1 MPGGHTFWRDT
12 AILAL
17 TAAAVRLIFLRLLP
31 AGVGSVDL
39 HSWQLV
45 AAELRAGRNPYHTT
59 PFLNWPPL
67 WMQIIAVVDKAS
79 EVLRIPFTT
88 LLRLVLIAFDVAVV
102 VVAHRLAIFAD
113 LAKARRIVLIGLA
126 LNPISILLVCQ
137 HANFDSIVALAILLG
152 VWAIARFIASADS
165 VDWLYGALAIGI
177 GILAKTIPIILTPL
191 LFTNWKALNNRT
203 RVLGALLLVGP
214 VVLGLSVVFT
224 LAPHDILQ
232 KVIQYRSFGGVFGVS
247 GILASTESPRAAR
260 LARIALLLALA
271 AIVAFA
277 ALRTARND
285 SPDSRRL
292 ILLGAFLLISIILFG
307 PGYGPQ
313 YIAWFLPL
321 LVLTATSF
329 DTVWRRIL
337 IGWGSITVLTYI
349 VEYLLTPSQGALLMH
364 MFSNAKFSWSD
375 LLTTPENVTLFRLPM
390 FYAYCALWGK
400 AALLLLK
407 TQSTPSVEFDRR

>member
-1 MPGGHTFWRDT
+1 MPGGHKFWRDT

-17 TAAAVRLIFLRLLP
+17 TAAAARLLFLRLLP
-31 AGVGSVDL
+31 AGVESVDL

-45 AAELRAGRNPYHTT
+45 AAELRVGRNPYHTT

-67 WMQIIAVVDKAS
+67 WMQIIAAIDKAS

-102 VVAHRLAIFAD
+102 MVAHRLAVFFEIE
-113 LAKARRIVLIGLA
+113 KARFIVLIGLA
-126 LNPISILLVCQ
+126 LNPICILLVVQ
-137 HANFDSIVALAILLG
+137 HANFDTIVALAILLG
-152 VWAIARFIASADS
+152 VWAIARFAVSGDP

-203 RVLGALLLVGP
+203 RILGVLLLIGP
-214 VVLGLSVVFT
+214 VGLGLSIVLT

-247 GILASTESPRAAR
+247 GILAATVNPQVGR
-260 LARIALLLALA
+260 LVRIALLLALGTVVVVTSLRA
-271 AIVAFA
+271 A
-277 ALRTARND
+277 RRESND
-285 SPDSRRL
+285 SRFL
-292 ILLGAFLLISIILFG
+292 ILLSAFLLIGIILFG

-321 LVLTATSF
+321 LVLTASSF
-329 DTVWRRIL
+329 DASWRRIL
-337 IGWGSITVLTYI
+337 IVWGMIAVLTYLA
-349 VEYLLTPSQGALLMH
+349 EYLLLLPHGALLLH
-364 MFSNAKFSWSD
+364 
-375 LLTTPENVTLFRLPM
+375 LLPQQNFAWTAVLATPIGLTLFRLPLFM
-390 FYAYCALWGK
+390 AYCVLWGK
-400 AALLLLK
+400 AGALL
-407 TQSTPSVEFDRR
+407 STFD